1 MALYRFKSRQTSDLL
16 MLQATAERVLT
27 LIGKD
32 PSAPGIIL
40 HSQIP
45 TALQT
50 LREAI
55 AQDEAQRQ
63 TEATAD
69 EATDRTPNDDPQQP
83 ARDSVSLRVR
93 CVPFID
99 LLQRCQRAGVD
110 IVWGV

>member
-45 TALQT
+45 AALQT

-69 EATDRTPNDDPQQP
+69 EDTDRTPNDDPQQP